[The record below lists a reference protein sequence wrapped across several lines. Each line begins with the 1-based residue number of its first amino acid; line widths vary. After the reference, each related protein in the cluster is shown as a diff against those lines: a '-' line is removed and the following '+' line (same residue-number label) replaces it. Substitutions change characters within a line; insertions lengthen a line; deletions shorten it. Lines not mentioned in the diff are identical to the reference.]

1 MSLHRVGDVIIE
13 APTHGEAMRNY
24 VPVVT
29 LSNGLRVANFSSP
42 HPFTFVDEHVL
53 PACSPERAQWLM
65 LEAREVELRNH
76 VMQNWGAAQVGVP
89 ITDVILSWELTPV
102 VMTEIKRLHE
112 VDDIDIVLVPLPV
125 MQALKEFCPDTS
137 LYKKCRV
144 IRTADRVNK
153 TIYIDKFC
161 R

>member
-1 MSLHRVGDVIIE
+1 MSMHRIGDVIVE
-13 APTHGEAMRNY
+13 APTRGEDVRAY
-24 VPVVT
+24 VPVVA

-42 HPFTFVDEHVL
+42 HPFTFVDGHVL
-53 PACSPERAQWLM
+53 PACAPERAQWLM
-65 LEAREVELRNH
+65 LEAEETRVTNH
-76 VMQNWGAAQVGVP
+76 ITQRWGHTNVGVP
-89 ITDVILSWELTPV
+89 ITDIILSWKLTPD
-102 VMTEIKRLHE
+102 VMAEVARLHE
-112 VDDIDIVLVPLPV
+112 VEDIDIVLVPLPV

-144 IRTADRVNK
+144 IRTADRVAK